1 MARTY
6 RKNGYSMF
14 RHPKTFNQ
22 IRNTEA
28 ILTDAREEDY
38 PISGTNRMHK
48 YIPTAWDDL
57 HQASYYEQHET
68 QRPY

>member
-6 RKNGYSMF
+6 RKNGYGYF

-28 ILTDAREEDY
+28 ILTDLQEEEY
-38 PISGTNRMHK
+38 PISGVNRMHK

-57 HQASYYEQHET
+57 HCSAFKET
-68 QRPY
+68 PRKLWPD